1 MSMAAG
7 TLAQT
12 YEGAHTRAH
21 MHAQVLYP
29 LTQPGIGR
37 ADAITCGSEVLA
49 LDTSTSEVLALDTF
63 CVVGT
68 AISHVLGVCVRALV

>member
-29 LTQPGIGR
+29 LTQPGIGG
-37 ADAITCGSEVLA
+37 ADGITCG
-49 LDTSTSEVLALDTF
+49 SEVLALDTF